1 MHRQVEA
8 PFFHRKVVR
17 DNLGDAAESARYLE
31 IPLGLVQAAIAYY
44 GAYTAEIDQ
53 QIEANE
59 QETAEAHTAY
69 LAGRAALER

>member
-1 MHRQVEA
+1 VGASHPHRRPGGRHSDGQC
-8 PFFHRKVVR
+8 PK
-17 DNLGDAAESARYLE
+17 N

-59 QETAEAHTAY
+59 QEAADAHATY
-69 LAGRAALER
+69 LAGQAALRR